1 MKNKSKG
8 LGDTIDKF
16 TEKTGI
22 KKIVKAIAGDDCGCE
37 DRKRKLNQLFPNFKN
52 IRQFTE
58 DEIKIYEEAILPVVE
73 RGHLLKEEKPIVD
86 ALYRG
91 VFGSSPQW
99 KSCTPCNKKIITN
112 LYKVYEKSCKTS
124 T

>member
-37 DRKRKLNQLFPNFKN
+37 DR
-52 IRQFTE
+52 
-58 DEIKIYEEAILPVVE
+58 
-73 RGHLLKEEKPIVD
+73 
-86 ALYRG
+86 
-91 VFGSSPQW
+91 
-99 KSCTPCNKKIITN
+99 
-112 LYKVYEKSCKTS
+112 
-124 T
+124 

>member
-91 VFGSSPQW
+91 VFGSNPQW
-99 KSCTPCNKKIITN
+99 KSCAPCNKKIITN
-112 LYKVYEKSCKTS
+112 LYKVYEKSCKV
-124 T
+124 